1 MWFPK
6 PRSHQDSKSRGSV
19 ATAPRR
25 SSKFGP
31 RVVEAL
37 EDRAL
42 MSHVGFHHHMPPPPH
57 TFFTQT
63 NLVSDI
69 STLPG
74 GNPKFTDPNLVNP
87 WGIAFGPTSPLW
99 VADNGTGLSTL
110 YNGAGNPQSLVVT
123 IPPPAGGSSAAP
135 TGTVF
140 NNTTGFVVTEGT
152 KTGAS
157 IFIFATEDG
166 TISGWNPNV
175 DPTNAILAVDNS
187 QQKYPNGFTG
197 AVYKGL
203 AQASTDGQTFIYA
216 TNFRSGHVDVFD
228 KNFTNVNDTTMFKGK
243 FSDPKIPKD
252 FAPFGIQTI
261 NGNLYV
267 TYAMQ
272 DAAHH
277 DDVEGVGNGF
287 VDVYDPNGTLIQRVA
302 SRGSLDS
309 PWGVTVAP
317 AGFGQFSG
325 ALLVGNFGNSHVN
338 AFDLRTGKFLGQLP
352 GPDGKPLVLNGGF
365 QNPDPRDTKGLW
377 GIAFD
382 NGVSKG
388 HPNTMYFTA
397 GIGDEQHGLF
407 GTLTAKTSMD

>member
-1 MWFPK
+1 M
-6 PRSHQDSKSRGSV
+6 GS
-19 ATAPRR
+19 
-25 SSKFGP
+25 F
-31 RVVEAL
+31 L
-37 EDRAL
+37 
-42 MSHVGFHHHMPPPPH
+42 
-57 TFFTQT
+57 QT
-63 NLVSDI
+63 NLVSD
-69 STLPG
+69 G
-74 GNPKFTDPNLVNP
+74 AVDAAFTDKNLVNP

-110 YNGAGNPQSLVVT
+110 YNGAGMPQSLVVT

-140 NNTTGFVVTEGT
+140 NNTTGFTVTVGS
-152 KTGAS
+152 KTNAS

-175 DPTNAILAVDNS
+175 DPTHAILAVDNS
-187 QQKYPNGFTG
+187 LQTYPDGFKG

-203 AQASTDGQTFIYA
+203 AQASTDGATFIYA

-228 KNFTNVNDTTMFKGK
+228 SSFKLVTTLPKDAFTD
-243 FSDPKIPKD
+243 SHIPKG

-267 TYAMQ
+267 TYAKQ

-302 SRGSLDS
+302 SHGKLNS

-317 AGFGQFSG
+317 AGFGRFSG
-325 ALLVGNFGNSHVN
+325 ALLVGNFGDSHVN

-365 QNPDPRDTKGLW
+365 KNPDPHDTKGLW

-382 NGVSKG
+382 NGVPGQPNNG

-397 GIGDEQHGLF
+397 GIGDESHGLF
-407 GTLTAKTSMD
+407 GTLTIAKM

>member
-1 MWFPK
+1 MLFRK
-6 PRSHQDSKSRGSV
+6 SRSHQDSRSRGSV

-37 EDRAL
+37 EGRAL
-42 MSHVGFHHHMPPPPH
+42 MSLGMHMHDFHPPH
-57 TFFTQT
+57 HAHTAFQQT
-63 NLVSDI
+63 NLVSDGAVSAVTI
-69 STLPG
+69 
-74 GNPKFTDPNLVNP
+74 DPNLVNP

-99 VADNGTGLSTL
+99 VADNHSGVSTL
-110 YNGAGNPQSLVVT
+110 YQGDGTIVKINGTGFVT
-123 IPPPAGGSSAAP
+123 IPLPTGINPPPPAAP
-135 TGTVF
+135 TGIVL
-140 NNTTGFVVTEGT
+140 NNTSGFLVSG
-152 KTGAS
+152 KPAA
-157 IFIFATEDG
+157 FIFDTEDG
-166 TISGWNPNV
+166 TISAWNGGSSAVIEVNNSGNNFTQP
-175 DPTNAILAVDNS
+175 DPAE
-187 QQKYPNGFTG
+187 QTG

-203 AQASTDGQTFIYA
+203 AEASTGGKTFIYA
-216 TNFRSGHVDVFD
+216 TNFRSGNVDVFNSD
-228 KNFTNVNDTTMFKGK
+228 FGSVDLGQQAFK
-243 FSDPKIPKD
+243 DPHIPSG

-267 TYAMQ
+267 TYAKQ
-272 DAAHH
+272 DEFKH

-338 AFDLRTGKFLGQLP
+338 AFDLRTGKFLGQLS

-382 NGVSKG
+382 NGVSNG

-397 GIGDEQHGLF
+397 GIGDETHGLF
-407 GTLTAKTSMD
+407 GTLTATTSMH